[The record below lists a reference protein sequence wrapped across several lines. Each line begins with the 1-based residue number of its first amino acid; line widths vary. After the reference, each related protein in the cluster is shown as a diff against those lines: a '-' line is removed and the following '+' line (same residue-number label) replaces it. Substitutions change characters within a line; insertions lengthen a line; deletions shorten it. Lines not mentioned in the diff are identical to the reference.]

1 MAEAGGRITPAF
13 GRRLAQNNKPKVI
26 MILGFFYCLF
36 VYLLLLLSLSEA
48 HLGFF
53 GERLGLVQW
62 LDLLFF
68 AVGVL
73 GFYL

>member
-1 MAEAGGRITPAF
+1 
-13 GRRLAQNNKPKVI
+13 
-26 MILGFFYCLF
+26 
-36 VYLLLLLSLSEA
+36 LLLLSLSEA